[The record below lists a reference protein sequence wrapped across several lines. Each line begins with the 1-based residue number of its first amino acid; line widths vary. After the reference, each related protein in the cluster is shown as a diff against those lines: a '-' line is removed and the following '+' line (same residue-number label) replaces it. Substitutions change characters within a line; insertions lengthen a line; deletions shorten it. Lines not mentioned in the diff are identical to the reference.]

1 MAYARGESIQPFYP
15 LGSAIY
21 LGFRY
26 HVASA
31 SDESVWYYG
40 ESQSGAWQELPMD
53 IPKSWAP
60 LVGVLEY
67 ASTMTL
73 LHLKKMHYVNGVFVY
88 NATCSVGSH
97 DHFENKAQRKKTLLK
112 GSMSLLWC
120 SGFPREMCHGYIWKY
135 QLHSRIFWLLL
146 LVDLDA

>member
-1 MAYARGESIQPFYP
+1 MRAERAYNRFIHSAVQYTRDFATMSVLPPMRAFDTMANHN
-15 LGSAIY
+15 LG
-21 LGFRY
+21 LGRSLF
-26 HVASA
+26 
-31 SDESVWYYG
+31 
-40 ESQSGAWQELPMD
+40 MD